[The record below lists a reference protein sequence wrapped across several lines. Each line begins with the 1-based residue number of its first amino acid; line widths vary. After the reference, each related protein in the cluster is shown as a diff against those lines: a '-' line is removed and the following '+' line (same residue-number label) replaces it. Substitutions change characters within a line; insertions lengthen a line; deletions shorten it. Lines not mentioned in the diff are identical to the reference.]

1 MLEVRELS
9 TLKQFCTKYKIQQH
23 WKTSLFNSWESI
35 LITVIHLELKLY
47 NIYSKKV
54 EHILH
59 IKLWRKNMVVLD
71 KVKHILHPACSDELL
86 IWSFGLW
93 RFNNQL
99 GIINKLWV
107 SEEIR
112 DASVIMEVLQILY
125 WGE

>member
-1 MLEVRELS
+1 M
-9 TLKQFCTKYKIQQH
+9 
-23 WKTSLFNSWESI
+23 
-35 LITVIHLELKLY
+35 LITVIHLELRLY

-54 EHILH
+54 EYILH

-71 KVKHILHPACSDELL
+71 KVKHILHPGCSDQLL
-86 IWSFGLW
+86 IWNFGLW

-107 SEEIR
+107 SEESR
-112 DASVIMEVLQILY
+112 DKSIIMEVLQISP